1 MTKKF
6 GTVALIGRP
15 NAGKSTLLNYL
26 LGQKISIVSDKPQTT
41 RHRILGV
48 LTENNYQIVFT
59 DLPGF
64 HKPVYEMNKAMMQN
78 VYDGLQ
84 NCDLIV
90 YIIDA
95 SEKFGSG
102 ENYLIKQLKE
112 VSQPVI
118 VALNKLDKIKKSR
131 VLPLMETLAENGF
144 SELVPISALTG
155 NGVDELKKLIVE
167 KIPEGEFCYDEDYYT
182 NISEKFF
189 ISEIIREKIL
199 KETRDELPYTTF
211 VEIRK
216 LTIEEDNV
224 EIFCDIVVEKKSQK
238 PILVGHQGKFIKK
251 IREASL
257 KELKE
262 YFEKPVDLNLFVRVE
277 KNWRQKQK
285 YLAQYNI

>member
-95 SEKFGSG
+95 SEKFGNG
-102 ENYLIKQLKE
+102 ENYLINQLKE
-112 VSQPVI
+112 VEQPVI

-144 SELVPISALTG
+144 NELIPISALTG
-155 NGVDELKKLIVE
+155 NGVDKLKELIVE
-167 KIPEGEFCYDEDYYT
+167 KLPEGEFCYDEDYYT

-216 LTIEEDNV
+216 LTIEEDRV

-238 PILVGHQGKFIKK
+238 PILVGHQGRFIKK
-251 IREASL
+251 IRTESL

-285 YLAQYNI
+285 YLSQYNI

>member
-1 MTKKF
+1 MNKKF

-15 NAGKSTLLNYL
+15 NAGKSTLLNNL

-64 HKPVYEMNKAMMQN
+64 HKPMFEMNKAMMQN
-78 VYDGLQ
+78 VYDGLD

-90 YIIDA
+90 YLVDA
-95 SEKFGSG
+95 SEAIGSG
-102 ENYLIKQLKE
+102 ENYLINHLKE
-112 VSQPVI
+112 IDKPVI
-118 VALNKLDKIKKSR
+118 AALNKLDKIRKSR
-131 VLPLMETLAENGF
+131 LLPLIETISENGF
-144 SELVPISALTG
+144 KEVIPISALTG
-155 NGVDELKKLIVE
+155 DGVDKLKELIVKE
-167 KIPEGEFCYDEDYYT
+167 IPEGEFCYEEDYYT

-189 ISEIIREKIL
+189 ISEVIREKIL

-211 VEIRK
+211 VEIRQ

-238 PILVGHQGKFIKK
+238 PIMVGNQGKFIKK
-251 IREASL
+251 IRVAAHA
-257 KELKE
+257 ELKE
-262 YFEKPVDLNLFVRVE
+262 YFERHVDLNLFVRVE
-277 KNWRQKQK
+277 KNWRQKQR
-285 YLAQYNI
+285 YLSQYNI